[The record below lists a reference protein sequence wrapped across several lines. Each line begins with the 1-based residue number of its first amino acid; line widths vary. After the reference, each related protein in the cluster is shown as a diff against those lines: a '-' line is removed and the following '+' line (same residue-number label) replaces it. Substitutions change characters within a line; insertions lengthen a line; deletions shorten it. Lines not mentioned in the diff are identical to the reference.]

1 VISLGSTRD
10 YSIDNEYA
18 TCEQKVP
25 SLMKD
30 ENNGI
35 ILTEFVG
42 LRAKI
47 YALRVDGKK
56 ISKKPKDIKNN
67 IVAQYITFDVL
78 IMFKR

>member
-1 VISLGSTRD
+1 
-10 YSIDNEYA
+10 
-18 TCEQKVP
+18 
-25 SLMKD
+25 MKD

>member
-1 VISLGSTRD
+1 VISLGLTRV

-56 ISKKPKDIKNN
+56 ISKKPKDIKS
-67 IVAQYITFDVL
+67 IVARSITFDIL